1 MCMPTNF
8 GNRKKYSS
16 KFQRTKKDK
25 KKDDDFFCDCEEF
38 LNDTKKDKKNEN
50 ISIKS

>member
-8 GNRKKYSS
+8 GSRTKHIST
-16 KFQRTKKDK
+16 FQRTKKVK
-25 KKDDDFFCDCEEF
+25 KKDDKFFCDCEEF
-38 LNDTKKDKKNEN
+38 LNEKKEKKNEN